1 MRHDNFVRVIEEPIK
16 RELNAQTHMRI
27 KMPVAC
33 FAFDVLLHFGEACR
47 YLPAVPTYNIYWD
60 LVQLPDAT
68 PNLAA
73 LQ

>member
-1 MRHDNFVRVIEEPIK
+1 MK

-47 YLPAVPTYNIYWD
+47 YLPALNAPTNNTS
-60 LVQLPDAT
+60 LQLPHVRLFSIYNQYMMLLM
-68 PNLAA
+68 PCIGI
-73 LQ
+73 